1 MVYCIRMPV
10 SAFLL
15 QFIYT
20 VQYVGINAGKG
31 AIITTVMCVHYA
43 IIWQIMHTVCLPNY
57 E

>member
-1 MVYCIRMPV
+1 M